1 MKALHAAIITIV
13 LAIAAPARAAQPP
26 GADTAATPPE
36 GASAVD
42 EAFPPALRELID
54 AYKGTLPGR
63 LPKLERRAM
72 IERRN
77 STVPGR
83 MLMKRHITVNK
94 DARRLYLMTAV
105 GDTMLRFPVCASA
118 NRGQKEK
125 ADDNRTPEGTFP
137 LYGIYN
143 STDWTYKDTDSKCY
157 GPIFLSIKTPRYW
170 GVGIHGTNAPSSV
183 PGRSSHGCM
192 RLHNEN
198 VLRLKPLVQK
208 DLWVTV
214 LPDP

>member
-1 MKALHAAIITIV
+1 MTLAVAAVAAVSATEYESAPDII
-13 LAIAAPARAAQPP
+13 
-26 GADTAATPPE
+26 GD
-36 GASAVD
+36 SN
-42 EAFPPALRELID
+42 RELIER
-54 AYKGTLPGR
+54 YEGTRVASLPR
-63 LPKLERRAM
+63 LEKRKE
-72 IERRN
+72 IERAN

-83 MLMKRHITVNK
+83 MHMKRSITVDK
-94 DARRLYLMTAV
+94 EARRLYLLTAV
-105 GDTMLRFPVCASA
+105 GDTMLEFPVCSSL
-118 NRGQKEK
+118 NRGQKTK
-125 ADDNRTPEGTFP
+125 ADDNKTPEGTFP

-170 GVGIHGTNAPSSV
+170 GVGIHGTNAPGSV

-198 VLRLKPLVQK
+198 VLQLKPMVQK

-214 LPDP
+214 LPDPV

>member
-1 MKALHAAIITIV
+1 MKTLLAFITV
-13 LAIAAPARAAQPP
+13 IAAGAA
-26 GADTAATPPE
+26 AV
-36 GASAVD
+36 SAVAD
-42 EAFPPALRELID
+42 EQQPDLLSDSTRELIGL
-54 AYKGTLPGR
+54 YEGTRQAR
-63 LPKLERRAM
+63 LPRLEKRSE
-72 IERRN
+72 IERVN

-83 MLMKRHITVNK
+83 MLMKREIMVNK
-94 DARRLYLMTAV
+94 DARRLYLLTAV
-105 GDTMLRFPVCASA
+105 GDTMLRYPVCSSL
-118 NRGQKEK
+118 NRGQKMK
-125 ADDNRTPEGTFP
+125 ADDCRTPEGTFP

-170 GVGIHGTNAPSSV
+170 GVGIHGTNAPGSI

-198 VLRLKPLVQK
+198 VLRLKPMVQK

-214 LPDP
+214 LPDRI

>member
-1 MKALHAAIITIV
+1 MKTL
-13 LAIAAPARAAQPP
+13 LAFVTVIAAGVAAVSATADEQQPDLLS
-26 GADTAATPPE
+26 DTT
-36 GASAVD
+36 
-42 EAFPPALRELID
+42 RELISL
-54 AYKGTLPGR
+54 YEGTRQARLPG
-63 LPKLERRAM
+63 LEKRAQ
-72 IERRN
+72 IERVN

-83 MLMKRHITVNK
+83 MLMKREIMVNK
-94 DARRLYLMTAV
+94 DARRLYLLTAV
-105 GDTMLRFPVCASA
+105 GDTMLRYPVCSSL
-118 NRGQKEK
+118 NRGQKMK
-125 ADDNRTPEGTFP
+125 ADDCRTPEGTFP

-170 GVGIHGTNAPSSV
+170 GVGIHGTNAPGSI

-198 VLRLKPLVQK
+198 VLRLKPMVQK

-214 LPDP
+214 LPDRV